1 MPIHDVETRQVNWP
15 YLTRWAQADTAQQPV
30 LLAGQGNLEEL
41 AAHLAQ
47 LVVCEAGSACGTCP
61 ACRHFLHGSH
71 PDVISVTLAGGE
83 AGIKAL
89 REVLQQ
95 LNIHPTGERRAVT
108 IHAIDAVSLP
118 AANILLKSLEE
129 PAVSTR
135 WILTTRYP
143 RRLLAT
149 ILSRCQRVN
158 ANPSQ
163 PPFIKGGQNP
173 LLDKGG
179 GKGEDSLHRLATVR
193 DEEELPTEEL
203 AAIEQQLIGRLRSEG
218 PTPKVRRAF
227 QRLRDYYKIRALKGN
242 EKLARE
248 VLYASLP

>member
-1 MPIHDVETRQVNWP
+1 MAESSWAQCRGYYAPSRGFEYYPFAKYIAHHPSRPCCYVGLRRGNDSLVHRRLDCRHDCGYIFINLCRNSVPIHDVETRQVNWP

-129 PAVSTR
+129 PAVSAR

-163 PPFIKGGQNP
+163 PPF
-173 LLDKGG
+173 
-179 GKGEDSLHRLATVR
+179 
-193 DEEELPTEEL
+193 
-203 AAIEQQLIGRLRSEG
+203 
-218 PTPKVRRAF
+218 
-227 QRLRDYYKIRALKGN
+227 
-242 EKLARE
+242 
-248 VLYASLP
+248 